1 MVVLSDKEQ
10 MMCDVIMQV
19 IEGTITRE
27 AAAEKLGISTR
38 TVYRRCARYLF
49 EGTPSFAHSL
59 RNRPARNKTPQY
71 LRKMIVDLYEQKYAD
86 ADYNFTHF
94 YQKLTEVEG
103 IEVSSASVYRILT
116 EAGYVSPRAR
126 RVKRKIRI
134 YPSRE
139 RRKRIGELVQM
150 DASKHDWFGIDD
162 YVHLHAAID
171 DATSRVLGAHFAKEE
186 TLAGY
191 YQVFSQILAGHG
203 IPEEFYTDK
212 RTVFASV
219 RTRES
224 SLAKDTSTQ
233 FRVAASK
240 LGVSS
245 IHLTSSPQ
253 AKGRIERLFNTFQD
267 RLISE
272 LRSKGITSIEEAN
285 AFLPTFIAN
294 HNERYGLSLTGIESA
309 LGPRMDQDDI
319 NIALSIIDTRIVSVG
334 STVSFK
340 GEAYVPFSKEGR
352 VILAPR
358 TQVIILKSLDDKLY
372 LVHGKSMY
380 PLIHLANRGFP
391 TPEQIR
397 DKTYTPPKDHPWKEE
412 SYKLLITKYRRA
424 G

>member
-19 IEGTITRE
+19 IDGTVARE
-27 AAAEKLGISTR
+27 AAAEKLGVSTR
-38 TVYRRCARYLF
+38 TIYRRCARYLF
-49 EGTPSFAHSL
+49 EGTPSFSHAL
-59 RNRPARNKTPQY
+59 KNRPARNRRPQY
-71 LRKMIVDLYEQKYAD
+71 LRKMIVDLYEQKYVG
-86 ADYNFTHF
+86 YNFTHF
-94 YQKLTEVEG
+94 YQKLSEVEM
-103 IEVSSASVYRILT
+103 IDASSASVYRILT
-116 EAGYVSPRAR
+116 DAGHVSPRAR
-126 RVKRKIRI
+126 KVKRKVKIH
-134 YPSRE
+134 PSRE
-139 RRKRIGELVQM
+139 RRKCFGELLQM
-150 DASKHDWFGIDD
+150 DASKHDWFGIDS

-171 DATSRVLGAHFAKEE
+171 DATSRVLGAYFAKEE
-186 TLAGY
+186 TLTGY
-191 YQVFSQILAGHG
+191 YQVFSQILANHG

-212 RTVFASV
+212 RSVFSSV
-219 RTRES
+219 KTRES

-272 LRSKGITSIEEAN
+272 LRSKDIATIEDAN
-285 AFLPTFIAN
+285 AYLPVFIAD
-294 HNERYGLSLTGIESA
+294 HNERYGLCLDGIESA
-309 LGPRMDQDDI
+309 FGPKMSQSDI
-319 NIALSIIDTRIVSVG
+319 NIALSIIDTR
-334 STVSFK
+334 TVSNGSVVSYK
-340 GEAYVPFSKEGR
+340 GQAYVPFSEKGR
-352 VILAPR
+352 IDLAPK

-372 LVHGKSMY
+372 LVCKKSMY

-397 DKTYTPPKDHPWKEE
+397 DKTYIPPKDHPWKEE